1 MVIKCGSLTA
11 AAEELGYTLSE
22 ISRSMKT
29 LEESVTGGRKIS
41 GIYHK
46 RTIRYGD
53 NKNRSVIW
61 KYDILITRPAKKDG
75 GGLHGC
81 CNDGSD

>member
-22 ISRSMKT
+22 SSRSMKT

-41 GIYHK
+41 GIYQN
-46 RTIRYGD
+46 RRSDAINVQFVMETI
-53 NKNRSVIW
+53 KIVLSS
-61 KYDILITRPAKKDG
+61 
-75 GGLHGC
+75 
-81 CNDGSD
+81 GSMIY